1 MATAGKKISA
11 VDIKELWYGEPSLVT
26 EDLTGAALKTLIDG
40 SSLKKV
46 PNIHQDTWTIEEAEA
61 SQDSF
66 KDQRNGL
73 TYRRSAKSMGDVTS
87 TGLSVNT
94 IMRQKLTSWAVKYL
108 KQATLGSVLVKAW
121 KLICCW
127 LL

>member
-61 SQDSF
+61 SQEHP
-66 KDQRNGL
+66 
-73 TYRRSAKSMGDVTS
+73 
-87 TGLSVNT
+87 
-94 IMRQKLTSWAVKYL
+94 AVP
-108 KQATLGSVLVKAW
+108 
-121 KLICCW
+121 
-127 LL
+127 